1 LDAAK
6 DLLFVATR
14 AAAVANYYCHA
25 PSRDRWAIYL
35 RGIDQISFCTSKFR
49 QHPFGNNSQ
58 EIDVLSQAASAG
70 VKYFVVMRALTL
82 VAPFGIALAGC
93 AGHDP
98 VARLPL
104 PTSDQVRVAASRV
117 VDCEWKAA
125 NRYDDGTYTIA
136 QVTERILGICILE
149 RDRYHRLFHL
159 SSYDPEIELNDV
171 KEATGIV
178 ESARKQRNGG
188 N

>member
-1 LDAAK
+1 
-6 DLLFVATR
+6 
-14 AAAVANYYCHA
+14 
-25 PSRDRWAIYL
+25 
-35 RGIDQISFCTSKFR
+35 
-49 QHPFGNNSQ
+49 
-58 EIDVLSQAASAG
+58 
-70 VKYFVVMRALTL
+70 MRALTL

-125 NRYDDGTYTIA
+125 NRYDDGTYTIT

-149 RDRYHRLFHL
+149 RDRYHQLFHL
-159 SSYDPEIELNDV
+159 SSYDPEIELNDF

-178 ESARKQRNGG
+178 ERARKQRSGG